1 MPSRLRIQKLEW
13 SNFLSYGN
21 YETTLELD
29 KLGPVLI
36 VGQHEGSLDLSNGAG
51 KTGIGNALVWCLF
64 GRLPRKPAP
73 GDKVINW
80 QTKGECWVRITTDDG
95 WVITRTRKV
104 SGHDDLIIKKDGTDI
119 TLSTN
124 LNAQQFL
131 KKTFNLD
138 YDIFVSSVFCGQFS
152 NSFLQMSDQKR
163 KATLERLL
171 GLTKLN
177 VLGDVAKEKKEKAEL
192 EQKMLAVAIDGRQ
205 RERDRVQVQID
216 QAHQK
221 SKEFDEQRVQ
231 LINKLEGEVVQL
243 TTSSKTDLPDL
254 TALKAEWEEHRNLQT
269 KINALKLKVGQI
281 DMAANKLDGDVVA
294 LRAAMDDLG
303 QRTADVDEI
312 KRQHQAADSAQKL
325 LEVRKADLDS
335 TRLDKR
341 KTQQDIE
348 QIGRT
353 IAEWTNKAGK
363 ECPTCKQNVSA
374 DHTHSL
380 TQPYID
386 KKQDLTEILAD
397 INKKIAALESEITTL
412 NNQVM
417 ARPDL
422 TVDEILDA
430 RAKWD
435 EFNSK
440 ITDKLAQKDKLAPM
454 RSKINENIVD
464 LEKSFTNSNIDERL
478 RMAEAVHEKYR
489 NLLTRI
495 TDMRVRIQEE
505 KDRPNPYID
514 LRKNLEKDLDTVD
527 LALHNDRE
535 KIAKLDQFINQVEYI
550 RRSYH
555 DRNKIKM
562 FILSG
567 IIPTLN
573 QRIAYYLSAFE
584 CDFELKF
591 TSTLSVETGWW
602 DYEFHSGGECKRI
615 DLAVMFALYD
625 VYISLYG
632 QQCNVMLLDEVD
644 GSLDPVGVR
653 SFVDI
658 INNDFAGDRPDKP
671 DTILIISHKKDMID
685 QFPGQVLVTMDKDRY
700 SHLSVS

>member
-1 MPSRLRIQKLEW
+1 MSSRLRIQKLEW

-64 GRLPRKPAP
+64 GRLPRKAAP

-95 WVITRTRKV
+95 WSITRTRKV
-104 SGHDDLIIKKDGTDI
+104 QGHDDLIIKKDGSDI

-138 YDIFVSSVFCGQFS
+138 YDIFVSSVFCGQFA

-192 EQKMLAVAIDGRQ
+192 DQKMLAVTIDGRQ
-205 RERDRVQVQID
+205 RERDRIQVQID

-221 SKEFDEQRVQ
+221 SKESEEQRVQ
-231 LINKLEGEVVQL
+231 LISRLEHEMTQL
-243 TTSSKTDLPDL
+243 VSSSKADLPDL
-254 TALKAEWEEHRNLQT
+254 TALKAEWEGYKAIKDQINDNTMKLH
-269 KINALKLKVGQI
+269 KISTATSKLDYDITQLTSAMNGI
-281 DMAANKLDGDVVA
+281 DVNIDIQQLEKAHNDANKAEKFLDLKKTQLD
-294 LRAAMDDLG
+294 
-303 QRTADVDEI
+303 TA
-312 KRQHQAADSAQKL
+312 
-325 LEVRKADLDS
+325 
-335 TRLDKR
+335 RLDKR

-348 QIGRT
+348 HVGRI
-353 IAEWTNKAGK
+353 IAEWENKSGK
-363 ECPTCKQNVSA
+363 ECPSCKQSVPA
-374 DHTHSL
+374 EHTHSL
-380 TQPYID
+380 CQPYID
-386 KKQDLTEILAD
+386 KRQDLKDILQD
-397 INKKIAALESEITTL
+397 INIKIVALESEMSSISV
-412 NNQVM
+412 N
-417 ARPDL
+417 RPTMTVERAHEIIERHSSFTRQLVDRHAQKEKLIPFREALVRKIEDL
-422 TVDEILDA
+422 T
-430 RAKWD
+430 
-435 EFNSK
+435 
-440 ITDKLAQKDKLAPM
+440 
-454 RSKINENIVD
+454 RSIAGSDIED
-464 LEKSFTNSNIDERL
+464 RL
-478 RMAEAVHEKYR
+478 RTSEAVHEKYR

-495 TDMRVRIQEE
+495 TDMRIRIQEE

-514 LRKNLEKDLDTVD
+514 LRKNLEKDLDSVD
-527 LALHNDRE
+527 LALHDDRE

-658 INNDFAGDRPDKP
+658 INNDFSGDRPDKP

-685 QFPGQVLVTMDKDRY
+685 QFPGQILVTMDKDRY